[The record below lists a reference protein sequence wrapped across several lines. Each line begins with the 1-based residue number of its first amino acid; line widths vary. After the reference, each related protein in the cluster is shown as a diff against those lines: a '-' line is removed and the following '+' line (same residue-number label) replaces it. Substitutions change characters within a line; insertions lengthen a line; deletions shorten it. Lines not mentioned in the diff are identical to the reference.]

1 VSAAEPLPA
10 LLRDGLLDGLGIVIA
25 HGEGRPPAHDSAAR
39 AVERLCGGQLGARV
53 VFWALALDEDD
64 VEAGEALTQ
73 QAFAQVEVEVDASVL
88 LIDSAGMFAA
98 GGRDALLGAM
108 QATWDAA
115 RAFATRLIAKE
126 QAGRIVLLAPTP
138 GAGEHADAAGAGL
151 ENLART
157 LSIEWA
163 RHGITTVAIAP
174 GTTTTAGELATV
186 VGYLASPA
194 GDYFSGCLLDL
205 RGVPAAAASS

>member
-1 VSAAEPLPA
+1 MSAAA
-10 LLRDGLLDGLGIVIA
+10 AVLRAGLLDGLGIVVA
-25 HGEGRPPAHDSAAR
+25 HGETQPLEEDSTAR
-39 AVERLCGGQLGARV
+39 AVERLCGGELAARV
-53 VFWALALDEDD
+53 VLCPLPVGGDD
-64 VEAGEALTQ
+64 AEAGETFTQ
-73 QAFAQVEVEVDASVL
+73 QALARLDLEASVL

-115 RAFATRLIAKE
+115 RAFASEALIAKE
-126 QAGRIVLLAPTP
+126 RSGRIVLLAPPPT
-138 GAGEHADAAGAGL
+138 AGEHADAARAGL

-163 RHGITTVAIAP
+163 RYGILTVTIAP
-174 GTTTTAGELATV
+174 GENTTAGELATV

-205 RGVPAAAASS
+205 RGVQPAR